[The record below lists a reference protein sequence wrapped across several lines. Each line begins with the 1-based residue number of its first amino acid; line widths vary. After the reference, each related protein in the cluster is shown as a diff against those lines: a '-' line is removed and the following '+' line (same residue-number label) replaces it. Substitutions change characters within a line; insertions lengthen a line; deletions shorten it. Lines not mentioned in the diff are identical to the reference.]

1 MKTWMKTV
9 ACSALLLLAL
19 SSCSGNNDVLTES
32 AAEKALKKADFLAK
46 DSQLAKFQTGYY
58 EASEEMLDRLAKLK
72 AANMITLRVDEKT
85 EIRKTYWR
93 TVESLPHYFVAVEL
107 TEEGKKF
114 ERDEHKFVPE
124 YLEKY
129 IKANENYE
137 AKLPAYMDSVYVSQY
152 GNSEECNITD
162 EVQEAKEKFLNEL
175 DSCLSDI
182 PQTNVGMDSSD
193 GYDPHKDYLAAKAK
207 VQTEDHWMLLF
218 QCKLNDVYEVKCN
231 KEKEFADTGSCK
243 FVFELKDITP
253 FGYTYFTF
261 DKQYRFGNAKFVRYE
276 DLGWRISTVK
286 FDL

>member
-46 DSQLAKFQTGYY
+46 DSQLSKFQTGYY
-58 EASEEMLDRLAKLK
+58 EVSKELLDRLAKLK

-85 EIRKTYWR
+85 EIKKTYWR

-114 ERDEHKFVPE
+114 ERDEHKYVPE

-129 IKANENYE
+129 IKANKNYE
-137 AKLPAYMDSVYVSQY
+137 AKLPAYMDSVYVVQY
-152 GNSEECNITD
+152 NNSEECNITD
-162 EVQEAKEKFLNEL
+162 EDQEAMEKYLKEL
-175 DSCLSDI
+175 DDNPSAT
-182 PQTNVGMDSSD
+182 PQANEGKDSSD

-207 VQTEDHWMLLF
+207 VQTEDHWMLVF
-218 QCKLNDVYEVKCN
+218 QCKLNDVYEVKCD
-231 KEKEFADTGSCK
+231 KEKESADTGSCK
-243 FVFELKDITP
+243 FVFELTDVTP
-253 FGYTYFTF
+253 FGYTFFTF
-261 DKQYRFGNAKFVRYE
+261 DKQYRFGNASFVRYE
-276 DLGWRISTVK
+276 DLGWRIRDVN
-286 FDL
+286 FE